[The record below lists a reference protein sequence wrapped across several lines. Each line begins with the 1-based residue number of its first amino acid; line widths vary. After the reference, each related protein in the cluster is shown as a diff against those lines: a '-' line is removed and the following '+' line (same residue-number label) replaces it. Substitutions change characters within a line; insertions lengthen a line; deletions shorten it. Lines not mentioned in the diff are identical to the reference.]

1 MKHLFYILCA
11 PLCFALISCDTDYSS
26 YPPQFSDM
34 VFETEAAVQTDTVT
48 AGQTFHATLSMG
60 TGQQNVGGPLCEWTF
75 DKDIKP
81 TTFSLV
87 GNVLPSATFVVPA
100 DMDEGFHKVI
110 VGLTYS
116 VAGNETKKMENYN
129 TLTGLE
135 VKYTQSQPSVV
146 SYYKFTCTKEIYV
159 KAAPQIPEEYGGE
172 TNS

>member
-26 YPPQFSDM
+26 YSPQFSDM

-146 SYYKFTCTKEIYV
+146 SYYIFTCTKEIYV
-159 KAAPQIPEEYGGE
+159 KAAPQIPEEDSGE
-172 TNS
+172 ANS